1 TGLILKN
8 STGFLKDMGSEG
20 AAFRAYLGYKLF
32 SLNKL
37 KVDIGSRL
45 NFMNLLDVHSYFSEP
60 RINLTYSLLPTLN
73 LKAAWGIYQQELV
86 TISDEDEIL
95 PLFEP
100 WIIVPKYLKVPNS
113 VQYIFGFDYYLTE
126 RLNLNIE
133 GYYKTMHNLAVLND
147 QVIYP
152 TDQQLINASGESH
165 GAEASINYNAGWINA
180 QLSYSYSWTT
190 RKVRDIE
197 YHPRY
202 DSRNAVK
209 LFINCELGNNWR
221 AGISWN
227 YNSGMPYTQIYGYN
241 DKYIPSGISDPS
253 SIFSNYSYFPIFA
266 GRNTAHLPD
275 YHRLDLNLSKEFH
288 IGFVKIDIGLNVI
301 NVYDRKNFFYYDIKT
316 GERVNMLP
324 ILPSIDIKAEL

>member
-1 TGLILKN
+1 
-8 STGFLKDMGSEG
+8 
-20 AAFRAYLGYKLF
+20 
-32 SLNKL
+32 
-37 KVDIGSRL
+37 
-45 NFMNLLDVHSYFSEP
+45 
-60 RINLTYSLLPTLN
+60 
-73 LKAAWGIYQQELV
+73 
-86 TISDEDEIL
+86 
-95 PLFEP
+95 
-100 WIIVPKYLKVPNS
+100 
-113 VQYIFGFDYYLTE
+113 
-126 RLNLNIE
+126 
-133 GYYKTMHNLAVLND
+133 MHNLAVLND

-165 GAEASINYNAGWINA
+165 GAEAAVNYNAGWIYA

-190 RKVRDIE
+190 KKVRDIE

-221 AGISWN
+221 AGLSWN
-227 YNSGMPYTQIYGYN
+227 YNSGMPYTQIFGYN

-253 SIFSNYSYFPIFA
+253 SIFSNYLYFPIFA
-266 GRNTAHLPD
+266 NRNAVYLPD

-288 IGFVKIDIGLNVI
+288 IGFVKINIGLNVI